1 MIWKYNFWSI
11 CPAMTP
17 VGLCPFL
24 KYFVIEIVITGSRLF
39 RSASRSPSSPSE
51 GFKGIKIKLQYV
63 LEGMTSYRTMFIE
76 NWKEITTF
84 DWLKSNKGLDLRV
97 LRMVLWRAK
106 YGQTWFQIWRVNIRQ
121 VACHKMSVFSPRS
134 QKITFKLKKIFWKFE
149 SKCLIFRENQR

>member
-1 MIWKYNFWSI
+1 MRYIFIASVHLTGVLLNCSLSVTVWQSSFRFCTMLWFENIIFDQLVLQWPLSDH
-11 CPAMTP
+11 AH
-17 VGLCPFL
+17 L

-106 YGQTWFQIWRVNIRQ
+106 YGQTWF
-121 VACHKMSVFSPRS
+121 KYG
-134 QKITFKLKKIFWKFE
+134 E
-149 SKCLIFRENQR
+149 

>member
-1 MIWKYNFWSI
+1 
-11 CPAMTP
+11 MTP
-17 VGLCPFL
+17 VGPCPFL

-39 RSASRSPSSPSE
+39 RSASRSPPSPSA

-63 LEGMTSYRTMFIE
+63 PEGMTSYSTMFIE

-97 LRMVLWRAK
+97 LRMVLSRAK

-134 QKITFKLKKIFWKFE
+134 PKFTFKLKKNFWTITSIKKFK